1 MSFIKAK
8 EHLKKYNLEDRIIEF
23 SISTATVKE
32 AADALGSTEG
42 EIAKSMGFIVNDKP
56 ILIIAAGDKKINNS
70 KFKSKFNVKAK
81 MISFDM
87 VESLIGHAAGGV
99 CPFGIN
105 ENINVYLDES
115 LKKYEYVYP
124 ACGNHNSAVKLLIKE
139 LEMTSNYIEW
149 VDVCNSDY

>member
-1 MSFIKAK
+1 MSFIKAQ

-32 AADALGSTEG
+32 AAYALGSTEG